1 MPDITDNACK
11 GVDILKTIILM
22 NEDLNRLKGMLVNI
36 TNLYQS
42 FQLEEVGSVE
52 YGLIFVSRRFLV
64 DLN

>member
-22 NEDLNRLKGMLVNI
+22 NEDLNRPKGMLVNI

-42 FQLEEVGSVE
+42 
-52 YGLIFVSRRFLV
+52 LIFDRWLANVRPAHRGIIVCF
-64 DLN
+64 